1 MKPDIKN
8 KTIHCKKNLIV
19 TANVA
24 DALKK
29 YGKKTIWK
37 NKTSK
42 LARTITGKTLND
54 KPNLMTEDDIEK
66 LFNDPLKSK

>member
-1 MKPDIKN
+1 MKSDIKSKPKN
-8 KTIHCKKNLIV
+8 CKKNLIL

-24 DALKK
+24 EVLKK
-29 YGKKTIWK
+29 EGKKTIWK

-42 LARTITGKTLND
+42 LVKTIIGKTLAE

-66 LFNDPLKSK
+66 LFNDPFKSK